1 MKTFKSA
8 KSALIW
14 VGLVAMLL
22 TSNGL
27 LQSVEAGSTDP
38 YGPKA
43 RRFGAGIILGDPTGI
58 SLKGYVSS
66 RIAIDGIF
74 SWSFVD
80 DAFILIGDLTYDILD
95 IPVNASSFTL
105 PFYIGAG
112 AKVGFVQRGNRDGKT
127 LIGVRVPVGVGMQF
141 INHAVEVF
149 FEVAPGFEVSPATD
163 FDITGGIG
171 VRYYFF

>member
-1 MKTFKSA
+1 MKTF

-22 TSNGL
+22 TSHGM

-66 RIAIDGIF
+66 RIAIDAIA
-74 SWSFVD
+74 SWSFVN
-80 DAFILIGDLTYDILD
+80 DALVLIGDLTYDILD
-95 IPVNASSFTL
+95 IPVNARSFTL

-112 AKVGFVQRGNRDGKT
+112 AKVGFVQRGNRDGET
-127 LIGVRVPVGVGMQF
+127 LVGVRVPVGVGMQF
-141 INHAVEVF
+141 INYAIEVF
-149 FEVAPGFEVSPATD
+149 FEAAPGIELSPETEFD
-163 FDITGGIG
+163 FTGGIG
-171 VRYYFF
+171 IRYYFF